1 MNRTCVEHG
10 RLRVKVFGKTIA
22 RGEAGFT
29 MVEVLVALA
38 ILAIT
43 VTPLMG
49 LFTMAPMLHAQRE
62 QQLRAAFLA
71 QLRLEEVKN
80 KIIHNFEFQ
89 YPGDGYNKSDGAAA
103 DFPTDEGFELSDAN
117 YRYTITDNHITKI
130 IGGGEGGGGAP
141 GVEVFVMRDITI
153 RVWYDKNGNDA
164 YDTDEQDFEVITKVA
179 RRRI

>member
-1 MNRTCVEHG
+1 MNRTCIRYE
-10 RLRVKVFGKTIA
+10 RSRVKVFGKTIA

-103 DFPTDEGFELSDAN
+103 DFPTDEGFEASDAN
-117 YRYTITDNHITKI
+117 YKYTITDI
-130 IGGGEGGGGAP
+130 ILADAGTGGGFTLPETIP
-141 GVEVFVMRDITI
+141 VMRDITV

-164 YDTDEQDFEVITKVA
+164 YDTDEQDFEVMTKVA